1 VDLGTSMA
9 ACILIITIGTTVIK
23 IRSKKVCN
31 LHSSLMSDLASIKNA
46 MVSLTVYVMKE
57 ANHEGRDLQQEII
70 TAMMKK

>member
-1 VDLGTSMA
+1 MDLGTSVA

-23 IRSKKVCN
+23 IRGKKVCN
-31 LHSSLMSDLASIKNA
+31 LHSSLMLDLASIKNA

>member
-1 VDLGTSMA
+1 MDLGTSVA
-9 ACILIITIGTTVIK
+9 VCILIITIGTTVIK
-23 IRSKKVCN
+23 IRGKKVCN
-31 LHSSLMSDLASIKNA
+31 LHSSLMLDLASIKNA

>member
-1 VDLGTSMA
+1 MDLGTSIA
-9 ACILIITIGTTVIK
+9 VCILIITIGTTVIK
-23 IRSKKVCN
+23 IRSKKVCD
-31 LHSSLMSDLASIKNA
+31 LHFSLMSDLASIKNA